1 MTSFSSLELHGTQYS
16 TFICWSYLYENVRVD
31 LVCRNGIFPMDKK
44 QVFFCNFYFLC
55 CCSTH
60 LFLLVFF
67 FFAFSFFISIV
78 FLGLAVDWS
87 CSGCYLALSRLYRLT
102 VAERNDLQAAHS
114 KEILSSFQQIYLF
127 VYFNILAGPAPQR
140 PQWKTLQQVHWI

>member
-1 MTSFSSLELHGTQYS
+1 MGYFPWIKNKCFFV
-16 TFICWSYLYENVRVD
+16 TFIFCAVAQHIYFYL
-31 LVCRNGIFPMDKK
+31 F
-44 QVFFCNFYFLC
+44 
-55 CCSTH
+55 
-60 LFLLVFF
+60 FF

-114 KEILSSFQQIYLF
+114 KEILSLFQQTYLF

-140 PQWKTLQQVHWI
+140 PQ